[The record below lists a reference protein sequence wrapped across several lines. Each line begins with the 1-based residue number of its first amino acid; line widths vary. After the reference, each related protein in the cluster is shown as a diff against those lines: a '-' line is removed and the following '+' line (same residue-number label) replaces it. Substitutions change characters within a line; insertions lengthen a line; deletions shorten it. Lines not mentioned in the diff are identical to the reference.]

1 MGSTIQILHSKN
13 LSNKKLSL
21 LYLVFILFLF
31 FSSPG
36 QYVTHYSQLATTQ
49 TELNQRLLTKLN
61 AVKPNVPQELDLKK
75 TTFECIHDLSKLE
88 SEYTN
93 YAERNLVQGDMIKN
107 NTFAEKNVRNG
118 PLANKLQTV
127 LNKYLTSFTK
137 SSKIDLLGDLIGLR
151 DFNLNNFKTVEF
163 FFKETPNGVVTSIFE
178 HFKTVFLY
186 NSMVV
191 LTHENMELPKVE
203 LISIKE
209 ANFIEKF
216 RSSLVLGEE
225 LVLSIKSN
233 TSGLIPTVKIN
244 GNLVDVK
251 RISKA
256 IYSIKYLPSK
266 PGNYSLE
273 VVLGEKR
280 LLSGFK
286 VLKPEFR
293 FLMERSNLDVVVGSK
308 CILSID
314 SQYVPRNGVTYVSSK
329 ASVVRIK
336 NALYITPSESGVFEI
351 QMKVDNIVVDKVILY
366 AREPGSIQV
375 GLMDIGGQLAS
386 LDKANRLESTNT
398 YWQVVNFRM
407 SVVDPLGN
415 KQTMK
420 SATRY
425 LRNELR
431 DLESKAPVGS
441 TIIFDNIKLVGQQ
454 SGSAQVGQPIIL
466 VK

>member
-1 MGSTIQILHSKN
+1 
-13 LSNKKLSL
+13 
-21 LYLVFILFLF
+21 LVFILFLF

-61 AVKPNVPQELDLKK
+61 AVKPDVPQELDLKK
-75 TTFECIHDLSKLE
+75 TTFECIIDLSNLE
-88 SEYTN
+88 SAYTN
-93 YAERNLVQGDMIKN
+93 YAESNLVKGDKIKN

-118 PLANKLQTV
+118 PLANKLQSV
-127 LNKYLTSFTK
+127 LNKYLNSFTK
-137 SSKIDLLGDLIGLR
+137 SSKIDLSSELIGLK

-191 LTHENMELPKVE
+191 LTHQNIDLPKVE

-256 IYSIKYLPSK
+256 IYSIKYVPSK

-407 SVVDPLGN
+407 TVVDPLGN
-415 KQTMK
+415 KQSLK

-431 DLESKAPVGS
+431 DLESKSPVGS
-441 TIIFDNIKLVGQQ
+441 SIIFDNIKLVGQQ

>member
-61 AVKPNVPQELDLKK
+61 AVNPDVPQELDLKK
-75 TTFECIHDLSKLE
+75 TTFECINDLSNLE
-88 SEYTN
+88 SAYTN
-93 YAERNLVQGDMIKN
+93 YAERNLVKGDKIKN
-107 NTFAEKNVRNG
+107 NTFAEKTVRNG
-118 PLANKLQTV
+118 PLANKLQSV

-137 SSKIDLLGDLIGLR
+137 SSKIDLSSDLIGLK

-191 LTHENMELPKVE
+191 LTHQNIDLPKVE

-407 SVVDPLGN
+407 TVVDPLGN

>member
-49 TELNQRLLTKLN
+49 TELNQRLLTKLK
-61 AVKPNVPQELDLKK
+61 AVKPDVPQELDLKK
-75 TTFECIHDLSKLE
+75 TTFECINDLSNLE
-88 SEYTN
+88 SAYTN
-93 YAERNLVQGDMIKN
+93 YAERNLVKGDKIKN
-107 NTFAEKNVRNG
+107 NTFAEKTVRNG
-118 PLANKLQTV
+118 PLANKLQSV
-127 LNKYLTSFTK
+127 LNKYLNSFTK
-137 SSKIDLLGDLIGLR
+137 SSKIDLSSELIGLK

-191 LTHENMELPKVE
+191 LTHQNIDLPKVE

-251 RISKA
+251 RISKS
-256 IYSIKYLPSK
+256 IYSIKYVPSK

-336 NALYITPSESGVFEI
+336 NALYITPLESGVFEI

-407 SVVDPLGN
+407 TVVDPLGN
-415 KQTMK
+415 KQSLK

-431 DLESKAPVGS
+431 DLESKSPVGS
-441 TIIFDNIKLVGQQ
+441 SIIFDNIKLVGQQ

>member
-61 AVKPNVPQELDLKK
+61 AVKPDVPQELDLKK
-75 TTFECIHDLSKLE
+75 TTFECIIDLSNLE
-88 SEYTN
+88 SAYTN
-93 YAERNLVQGDMIKN
+93 YAESNLVKGDKIKN

-118 PLANKLQTV
+118 PLANKLQSV
-127 LNKYLTSFTK
+127 LNKYLNSFTK
-137 SSKIDLLGDLIGLR
+137 SSKIDLSSELIGLK

-191 LTHENMELPKVE
+191 LTHQNIDLPKVE

-256 IYSIKYLPSK
+256 IYSIKYVPSK

-407 SVVDPLGN
+407 TVVDPLGN
-415 KQTMK
+415 KQSLK

-431 DLESKAPVGS
+431 DLESKSPVGS
-441 TIIFDNIKLVGQQ
+441 SIIFDNIKLVGQQ

>member
-1 MGSTIQILHSKN
+1 VNQ
-13 LSNKKLSL
+13 
-21 LYLVFILFLF
+21 F
-31 FSSPG
+31 
-36 QYVTHYSQLATTQ
+36 THLATTQ
-49 TELNQRLLTKLN
+49 TELNGRLLTKLN
-61 AVKPNVPQELDLKK
+61 ATKSDIPQELELKS
-75 TTFECIHDLSKLE
+75 TTLECLTELNNFEL
-88 SEYTN
+88 EYTKFAN
-93 YAERNLVQGDMIKN
+93 KNLVKGDKIKE
-107 NTFAEKNVRNG
+107 NTFSEKTLRNG
-118 PLANKLQTV
+118 PMAAKLQSVT
-127 LNKYLTSFTK
+127 NKYLTSFAK
-137 SSKIDLLGDLIGLR
+137 CSKIDLSGDLIKLK
-151 DFNLNNFKTVEF
+151 DFNLNSFKSIEF

-186 NSMVV
+186 NAMVV
-191 LTHENMELPKVE
+191 LTHQNFELPKVE
-203 LISIKE
+203 LISIKD
-209 ANFIEKF
+209 ASFIEKF

-244 GNLVDVK
+244 GNLIGVK
-251 RISKA
+251 QMSKS

-293 FLMERSNLDVVVGSK
+293 FLMERSNLNVVVGSK

-314 SQYVPRNGVTYVSSK
+314 SQYVPQNGVSYVSSK
-329 ASVVRIK
+329 ASVVRVK
-336 NALYITPSESGVFEI
+336 NALFITPSESGLFEI
-351 QMKVDNIVVDKVILY
+351 QMKVDNVLVDKVILY
-366 AREPGSIQV
+366 AHEPGSIQV

-386 LDKANRLESTNT
+386 LDRANRLESTNT
-398 YWQVVNFRM
+398 YWQVVNFTM
-407 SVVDPLGN
+407 TVVDPLGN
-415 KQTMK
+415 KQTKK

-431 DLESKAPVGS
+431 DLEAKAPVGS